1 MKEELLQAIELLKE
15 IKNDVKELKDQINKE
30 SQLLKIDYERKN
42 YRIK

>member
-1 MKEELLQAIELLKE
+1 MKEQIEQAIELLRE

-42 YRIK
+42 LIR